1 MVRRRAI
8 SRREV
13 PSSVVSRMT
22 ECGWVS
28 RCVGRNERRVARSLV
43 GGLNWVNR
51 NWGHVGKLE
60 ERVPRLVR
68 SKVAM
73 LLVMLLA
80 VLMMLMVIESN

>member
-1 MVRRRAI
+1 MI
-8 SRREV
+8 SRLEV
-13 PSSVVSRMT
+13 PGSVVSRMT

-28 RCVGRNERRVARSLV
+28 RWVGRNERRVARSLV

-60 ERVPRLVR
+60 ERVPSLVM

-73 LLVMLLA
+73 LLA
-80 VLMMLMVIESN
+80 VLVMLMVINSN